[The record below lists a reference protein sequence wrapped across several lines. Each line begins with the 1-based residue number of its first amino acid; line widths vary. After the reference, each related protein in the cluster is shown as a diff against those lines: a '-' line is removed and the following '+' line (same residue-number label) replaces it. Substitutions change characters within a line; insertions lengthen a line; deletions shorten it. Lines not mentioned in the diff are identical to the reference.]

1 MASGFE
7 QGALEAAIVIGGARP
22 GVGEPPSLAALTKVF
37 LSIGMQSFGGGMS
50 SWIRREVVQKRGWM
64 EERQFLSGLAL
75 CQIAPGPN
83 SVNMAVFVG
92 TTLRGPIGALA
103 AVTGMVAVPVVL
115 VLLMGM
121 GFAALHDVPLLERA
135 MAGLGATAIGLNVAT
150 GVRMTR
156 KGITGLWPAGV
167 MVLTAVGVGLLG
179 LPIYVVLPVMVPI
192 SIFMAWRTR

>member
-1 MASGFE
+1 
-7 QGALEAAIVIGGARP
+7 VR
-22 GVGEPPSLAALTKVF
+22 EPPPLASIARVF
-37 LSIGMQSFGGGMS
+37 LVIGMQSFGGS
-50 SWIRREVVQKRGWM
+50 LSAWIRREVVQRRDWM

-92 TTLRGPIGALA
+92 TTLRGPAGALA
-103 AVTGMVAVPVVL
+103 AVAGMVGAPVVV

-121 GFAALHDVPLLERA
+121 GFAALRDAPLLEQA
-135 MAGLGATAIGLNVAT
+135 MAGLGAAAIGMNIAT

-156 KGITGLWPAGV
+156 KGIAGIWPAAV
-167 MVLTAVGVGLLG
+167 MAVTAVAIGAVG

-192 SIFMAWRTR
+192 SLLLAWRTR